1 MSEHNEI
8 INSEQDE
15 PRGLPSVGKGKS
27 GKAGEKILFAVVL
40 IIAIAAIVAVNGGFS
55 SGEDDKPKASE
66 ETKRESVVN
75 ILGAAPELPEPPQAP
90 VEEKVEEVQ
99 PNMIHTADVPPPPP
113 AAPVR
118 GSNGKREL
126 TPEERKMTASVIKF
140 NDTRGSNRQ
149 QQLTPEEQAAQI
161 AQAQA
166 QANNT
171 MFGGGMSGESE
182 DKPLR
187 NDMADNLKTTEL
199 EGVKASLMVDRDY
212 FITTGTFLDCAL
224 ETAISSD
231 LSGMTSCRLT
241 NDVYST
247 SGRVKLLERG
257 SRITGQY
264 KGGIKRGTARI
275 FVVWNRIET
284 PNGVMVNLESPG
296 TGALGR
302 SGHDGYID
310 THFWDRFGGA
320 MMLSLVDDLG
330 AYLGQ
335 QLTDN
340 GGVPLNNSSDAAQN
354 AASIAL
360 ENSINIPPTLIKHQ
374 GDHINVFIARDLDFR
389 GVYKLET
396 R

>member
-8 INSEQDE
+8 INSEREE
-15 PRGLPSVGKGKS
+15 PRGLPSVGKGKG
-27 GKAGEKILFAVVL
+27 GKAGEKMAFAAVAV
-40 IIAIAAIVAVNGGFS
+40 IAIAAIVGVNGGFS
-55 SGEDDKPKASE
+55 GNKDEQNETKNKPKQ
-66 ETKRESVVN
+66 ESIVS
-75 ILGAAPELPEPPQAP
+75 ILGDAPDLPEPPKAP
-90 VEEKVEEVQ
+90 VEEKEEIES
-99 PNMIHTADVPPPPP
+99 PNIIHTDNVPPPPP

-118 GSNGKREL
+118 GSNGKRKL

-140 NDTRGSNRQ
+140 NDTRGGGNRQ

-166 QANNT
+166 NRT
-171 MFGGGMSGESE
+171 MFMGSDGDEG

-275 FVVWNRIET
+275 FVVWNRVET

-302 SGHDGYID
+302 SGHDGFVD

-335 QLTDN
+335 KLTDN
-340 GGVPLNNSSDAAQN
+340 SGVPLNNSSEAAQN
-354 AASIAL
+354 AAAIAL
-360 ENSINIPPTLIKHQ
+360 ENSINIPPTLIKNQ
-374 GDHINVFIARDLDFR
+374 GDHINVFIARDMDFR